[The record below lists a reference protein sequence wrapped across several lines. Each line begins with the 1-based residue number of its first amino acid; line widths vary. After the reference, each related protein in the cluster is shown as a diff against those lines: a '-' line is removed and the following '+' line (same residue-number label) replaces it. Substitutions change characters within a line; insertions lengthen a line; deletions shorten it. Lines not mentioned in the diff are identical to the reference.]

1 MTSDKV
7 QNDTKDYV
15 ISSITGLFTGGP
27 LGLIASPFSL
37 KLFANVSKTDRGKW
51 IKWALAGLIG
61 SPLCL
66 GITAGFLPS
75 EETSQMAQE
84 SSSETESGSQGK
96 ATSTPPT
103 DSQETSQAT
112 QKSSSETE
120 SGSQGQATST
130 SPGANGVGDQVE
142 VSGRAIRVDN
152 VQITDFLG
160 INNSYY
166 ENIPTKG
173 KFVVIDM
180 TWWNTSNE
188 TGDMLWSS
196 FTLKDSKGREYG
208 EIDGS
213 DRDAF
218 YRYEEENGYGSM
230 DDSLFPGG
238 SAKDG
243 VVFEVPPNATDFTLV
258 WKGKEINLGK

>member
-1 MTSDKV
+1 V

-96 ATSTPPT
+96 
-103 DSQETSQAT
+103 
-112 QKSSSETE
+112 
-120 SGSQGQATST
+120 ATST